1 MRGPEMAVVPS
12 TQGEIPENE
21 TDPLIEMTYLL
32 NPRSSWEKGSHIHP
46 FLSPDGRTGFF
57 NSDDG
62 GLLQAYMV
70 RLDI

>member
-1 MRGPEMAVVPS
+1 M
-12 TQGEIPENE
+12 PENE
-21 TDPLIEMTYLL
+21 TDPLIEMTYRL
-32 NPRSSWEKGSHIHP
+32 NPPSSWEKGSHIHS

-70 RLDI
+70 RLEYE